1 MPHLLFETPRLQV
14 RRLEDTDLD
23 ALLDVYG
30 DARAMRWVGD
40 GRPLDRGGCTEWL
53 AVTRRN
59 VATRGYGMC
68 AIVERASGRVIGF
81 CGLVHPGGPP
91 EAELKYA
98 LHRAHWGRGYA
109 TEAASALLAHGAAA
123 HGLRRVVAT
132 AAPENLASHRVLL
145 KAGLRRAELVRND
158 DGSFTQRFE
167 WRAGALP
174 EASA

>member
-1 MPHLLFETPRLQV
+1 MPHFLFETPRLQV
-14 RRLEDTDLD
+14 RRLEDADLG
-23 ALLDVYG
+23 ALLAVYG
-30 DARAMRWVGD
+30 DAAAMRWVGD
-40 GRPLDRGGCTEWL
+40 GRPLDHARCEEWL

-68 AIVERASGRVIGF
+68 AVVEPASGAVIGF
-81 CGLVHPGGPP
+81 CGLVHPGSQP

-98 LHRAHWGRGYA
+98 LRREHWGRGYA
-109 TEAASALLAHGAAA
+109 SEAAAALLAHGAAA

-145 KAGLRRAELVRND
+145 KAGLTRGELVRHN

-167 WRAGALP
+167 WRAGAP
-174 EASA
+174 EAAP

>member
-14 RRLEDTDLD
+14 RRLEDADLD
-23 ALLDVYG
+23 ALLAVYG
-30 DARAMRWVGD
+30 DAEAMRWVGD
-40 GRPLDRGGCTEWL
+40 GRPLDRARCEEWL

-68 AIVERASGRVIGF
+68 AVVERASGAVVGF
-81 CGLVHPGGPP
+81 CGLVHPGGET

-98 LHRAHWGRGYA
+98 LRREHWGRGYA
-109 TEAASALLAHGAAA
+109 SEAAAALLAHGAAA

-132 AAPENLASHRVLL
+132 AAPGNLASHRVLL
-145 KAGLRRAELVRND
+145 KAGLTRGELVRHD

-167 WRAGALP
+167 WRAGAP
-174 EASA
+174 EAAP